1 MGLGGLPGRG
11 LHLGRSEGEPG
22 MRAVV
27 DRLELL
33 TLWVLVLGVTV
44 SSVGLL
50 LYLICWSEDVLSERS
65 FRLQALAS
73 LRKAIATQDP
83 IERTIY
89 RDMADEFSRKAREAE
104 LIDAVGHD
112 IVKSKVVVLYPRRRT
127 ISAKRFG

>member
-1 MGLGGLPGRG
+1 M
-11 LHLGRSEGEPG
+11 
-22 MRAVV
+22 
-27 DRLELL
+27 
-33 TLWVLVLGVTV
+33 
-44 SSVGLL
+44 
-50 LYLICWSEDVLSERS
+50 LSERT

-112 IVKSKVVVLYPRRRT
+112 IVQSKVVVLYPRRRT
-127 ISAKRFG
+127 ISAKCFG